1 MSFKFLVVDKIDKVK
16 IIKENFCDVCPIDIN
31 MWFKA
36 NGLTPDSMNEI
47 RQYIFEE
54 WLSKKIASSKNKVIA
69 GSQPVIIYEYTTSS
83 FVTML
88 SEKITEVLHPE
99 KCDVILFA
107 E

>member
-1 MSFKFLVVDKIDKVK
+1 M
-16 IIKENFCDVCPIDIN
+16 
-31 MWFKA
+31 
-36 NGLTPDSMNEI
+36 
-47 RQYIFEE
+47 
-54 WLSKKIASSKNKVIA
+54 A

-83 FVTML
+83 FVSML